1 MKKAKKR
8 KTNTV
13 YSCIYVESEKIGID
27 DLIYKAENRDTDV
40 KSKHIDT
47 KGEGKEWDELGDC
60 DWHTYTIESLHK
72 IDS

>member
-1 MKKAKKR
+1 MG
-8 KTNTV
+8 
-13 YSCIYVESEKIGID
+13 SEKIGID

-60 DWHTYTIESLHK
+60 D
-72 IDS
+72 